1 MYAQS
6 VPSNP
11 SRCGNNRVLHTLI
24 ADLMLPLLSSANSPA
39 SNSTS
44 SFLISRLIM
53 FPLSALL
60 PGPGSSKLNILSS
73 SNPKSIIPVMFI
85 KYCCHCSAEIGAHE
99 VDTILTFAFLDFRR
113 LINDLIR
120 LIRSLPP
127 KDVVKFATGSNGV
140 PSSVDPEWRVK
151 TSPYST
157 RTMALDSNSLYV
169 YIFSFQFSFIFR
181 KNIFWE
187 ILPWYCHIGYRN
199 SSQGSLLFCKM
210 HFSRLQK
217 THLL

>member
-1 MYAQS
+1 MSFFIETRASMYAQS

-24 ADLMLPLLSSANSPA
+24 ADLMLPLLSSANNPA

-73 SNPKSIIPVMFI
+73 SNPKSMVPVMFI

-120 LIRSLPP
+120 LTLSLPP
-127 KDVVKFATGSNGV
+127 KDAVKLATGSNGV

-151 TSPYST
+151 TSPCST
-157 RTMALDSNSLYV
+157 RTMPFDSNSI
-169 YIFSFQFSFIFR
+169 YIYTRISIFLHIP
-181 KNIFWE
+181 KKY
-187 ILPWYCHIGYRN
+187 IL
-199 SSQGSLLFCKM
+199 
-210 HFSRLQK
+210 
-217 THLL
+217 